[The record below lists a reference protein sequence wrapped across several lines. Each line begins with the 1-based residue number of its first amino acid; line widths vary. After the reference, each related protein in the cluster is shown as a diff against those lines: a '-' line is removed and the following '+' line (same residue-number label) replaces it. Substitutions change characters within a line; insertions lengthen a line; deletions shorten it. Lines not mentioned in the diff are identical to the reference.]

1 MSKSLTTSTMSRVI
15 TNKLAIAL
23 QGTIIELVEEG
34 YSEEIIKNY
43 IREITENSL
52 TFLEEYVAL

>member
-52 TFLEEYVAL
+52 TFFN